1 MIDLKEVVEKYPE
14 CLQDAKRLK
23 SILYDLY
30 PQEKLYAG
38 ILASILDDGIVKDI
52 QGSKEIDVFS
62 FKSYCK
68 KIESKHGFAGKYIE
82 GCLNIWANAFGVKIN
97 TPPVPQK
104 NAGIE
109 KKVPVQAQ
117 VESSIHTH
125 KYVDTVVPPSC
136 TEKGYTLHT
145 CDCGYE
151 YRDSFTNAQ
160 HDYILIECSEP
171 TCEKDGQEIYKC
183 CCCGVEEKKRIPATG
198 HKFGP
203 WIEQERP
210 SCTTNGY
217 EVRACS
223 ICGKKERRTKNKTGH
238 KFSPWRKEG
247 EDYVRDCSACGLT
260 EKKGVPIESVG
271 QIIKFGRYPQGSGK
285 KVAPIEWVVL
295 DIQQGRALLFS
306 RSSLAKMPFDK
317 RSKDGFIP
325 YADSDV
331 RNFLV
336 SDFEKHAFSPG
347 ERNSLIS
354 ETLQCEIYTTYKTS
368 TAYFGTVPIKKE
380 IRWEKKIFS
389 DRVFLLSVGEIEK
402 YFGITHGD
410 FSRKKVTKVTGVIGS
425 HEDWLLRSQECTI
438 HVRNTTETSD
448 GQNSSYYGRSCSVN
462 WNAYMSNTAYAYN
475 EACFSDWAYDMNFD
489 IRPAIWVDMLTS
501 EEHAEIEKQERER
514 KAREEKERK
523 ERELAEAKR
532 REEQKRLEQQ
542 RLALEKE
549 RREKGVCQY
558 CGGDFKGL
566 FIKKCAVCGKK
577 KDY

>member
-23 SILYDLY
+23 SMLYDLY

-68 KIESKHGFAGKYIE
+68 KIEAKHGFAGKYIE

-97 TPPVPQK
+97 TPPIPQK

-109 KKVPVQAQ
+109 KKAPVQAQ
-117 VESSIHTH
+117 AESSIHTH
-125 KYVDTVVPPSC
+125 IYVDTVVSPSC

-151 YRDSFTNAQ
+151 YKDSFTNAQ

-217 EVRACS
+217 EVRECS

-247 EDYVRDCSACGLT
+247 EDYVRDCEQCGCT
-260 EKKGVPIESVG
+260 QEKSIPIENVG
-271 QIIKFGRYPQGSGK
+271 QMLEFGRYPQTKTGK
-285 KVAPIEWVVL
+285 SLPIKWEVMQ
-295 DIQQGRALLFS
+295 IESNHALLLSNRLLDGLPYDPKVSCSENFELCKS
-306 RSSLAKMPFDK
+306 VRWSNSFIRSWLNSTF
-317 RSKDGFIP
+317 
-325 YADSDV
+325 
-331 RNFLV
+331 
-336 SDFEKHAFSPG
+336 FEAAFSLS
-347 ERNSLIS
+347 ERKIILKKAVHNN
-354 ETLQCEIYTTYKTS
+354 TYLLK
-368 TAYFGTVPIKKE
+368 
-380 IRWEKKIFS
+380 RWYPRGSAPSALSIVDSFNT
-389 DRVFLLSVGEIEK
+389 DDFVFLLSVEEIEK
-402 YFGITHGD
+402 FYHIKHDGN
-410 FSRKKVTKVTGVIGS
+410 SKKKIALANVTDYAKGKGPS
-425 HEDWLLRSQECTI
+425 FNFWHRWALRDTQIDVCANAICSKDE
-438 HVRNTTETSD
+438 
-448 GQNSSYYGRSCSVN
+448 YGPLVVYDDYL
-462 WNAYMSNTAYAYN
+462 A
-475 EACFSDWAYDMNFD
+475 EANFD
-489 IRPAIWVDMLTS
+489 TYYIRPALWIDMTS
-501 EEHAEIEKQERER
+501 S
-514 KAREEKERK
+514 KERAK
-523 ERELAEAKR
+523 VQAQEEQKHRAWELAEAKR

-558 CGGDFKGL
+558 CGGEFKGL
-566 FIKKCAVCGKK
+566 FIKKCAVCGQR

>member
-52 QGSKEIDVFS
+52 QSSKEIDVFS

-82 GCLNIWANAFGVKIN
+82 ECLNIWANAFGVKIN
-97 TPPVPQK
+97 TPPIPQK

-109 KKVPVQAQ
+109 KKTPVQAQ
-117 VESSIHTH
+117 AESSIHTH
-125 KYVDTVVPPSC
+125 KYVDTVVPPGR
-136 TEKGYTLHT
+136 TEKGYTRHT

-151 YRDSFTNAQ
+151 YKDSFTNAQ
-160 HDYILIECSEP
+160 HDYILIEFSEP

-217 EVRACS
+217 EVRECS

-247 EDYVRDCSACGLT
+247 EDYIRDCSVCGLT
-260 EKKGVPIESVG
+260 EKRGVPIEIESVG
-271 QIIKFGRYPQGSGK
+271 QIVKFGRYPQGYNGK
-285 KVAPIEWVVL
+285 KSPIEIEWVVL
-295 DIQQGRALLFS
+295 DIKQGQALLFC
-306 RSSLAKMPFDK
+306 RSDLKRMPFNSQGTGD
-317 RSKDGFIP
+317 FIP

-336 SDFEKHAFSPG
+336 NDFEKNAFSPD
-347 ERNSLIS
+347 ELKLIIRKS
-354 ETLQCEIYTTYKTS
+354 IECTVYWFDETMRDGFYTVSKKEEIRVANKTS
-368 TAYFGTVPIKKE
+368 
-380 IRWEKKIFS
+380 S
-389 DRVFLLSVGEIEK
+389 DRAFLLSVGEVEK
-402 YFGITHGD
+402 YFGLKHGD
-410 FSRKKVTKVTGVIGS
+410 SVERQIKFNIAID
-425 HEDWLLRSQECTI
+425 EYDDILLRSQKWK
-438 HVRNTTETSD
+438 TSTYT
-448 GQNSSYYGRSCSVN
+448 SSYTTRVNRYSHNYVHCMSCSSED
-462 WNAYMSNTAYAYN
+462 NARLKSEGYGSH
-475 EACFSDWAYDMNFD
+475 FD

-501 EEHAEIEKQERER
+501 EEHAEIEKKERER
-514 KAREEKERK
+514 KAREEKERR
-523 ERELAEAKR
+523 EREFAEAKR
-532 REEQKRLEQQ
+532 REEKKRPEQQ

-549 RREKGVCQY
+549 RREKGVCQH

-566 FIKKCAVCGKK
+566 FIKKCAACGRR

>member
-109 KKVPVQAQ
+109 KKAPVQAQ

-125 KYVDTVVPPSC
+125 KYVDTIVPPSC

-217 EVRACS
+217 EVRECS

-260 EKKGVPIESVG
+260 EKKGVPIEIESVG
-271 QIIKFGRYPQGSGK
+271 QIVKFGRYPQGYNGK
-285 KVAPIEWVVL
+285 KSPIEWVVL
-295 DIQQGRALLFS
+295 DIKQGQALLFC
-306 RSSLAKMPFDK
+306 RSNLKRMPFDN
-317 RSKDGFIP
+317 RGTGDFIP

-336 SDFEKHAFSPG
+336 NDFEKNAFSPD
-347 ERNSLIS
+347 ELKSIIRKTIECTVYCFD
-354 ETLQCEIYTTYKTS
+354 ETKRDGFYTVSRKEEIRVANKTS
-368 TAYFGTVPIKKE
+368 
-380 IRWEKKIFS
+380 S
-389 DRVFLLSVGEIEK
+389 DRAFLLSVGEVEK
-402 YFGITHGD
+402 YFGLKHGD
-410 FSRKKVTKVTGVIGS
+410 SVEREIKFNIAID
-425 HEDWLLRSQECTI
+425 EYDDDILLRSQEW
-438 HVRNTTETSD
+438 NTRTYTSSYNTRAD
-448 GQNSSYYGRSCSVN
+448 QHSYNSSSFMRCSSEDKAKLQSGGYGG
-462 WNAYMSNTAYAYN
+462 
-475 EACFSDWAYDMNFD
+475 NFD

-501 EEHAEIEKQERER
+501 EEHAEIEKKERER
-514 KAREEKERK
+514 KAREEKERQ
-523 ERELAEAKR
+523 ERE
-532 REEQKRLEQQ
+532 RLEQQ
-542 RLALEKE
+542 RLALERK
-549 RREKGVCQY
+549 RREDGVCQY
-558 CGGDFKGL
+558 CGGNFKGL
-566 FIKKCAVCGKK
+566 FIKKCAVCGRR

>member
-68 KIESKHGFAGKYIE
+68 KIETKHGFAGKYIE

-109 KKVPVQAQ
+109 KKAPVQAQ

-125 KYVDTVVPPSC
+125 KYVDTIVPPSC

-217 EVRACS
+217 EVRECS

-260 EKKGVPIESVG
+260 EKRGVPIESVG
-271 QIIKFGRYPQGSGK
+271 QIIKFGKYPQGSSK
-285 KVAPIEWVVL
+285 KVAPIEWRVL
-295 DIQQGRALLFS
+295 DIRKDKALLFS
-306 RSSLAKMPFDK
+306 ERHLEYMPFDRK
-317 RSKDGFIP
+317 YQPEELVLYKDSKI
-325 YADSDV
+325 
-331 RNFLV
+331 RHFLV
-336 SDFEKHAFSPG
+336 ESFEKEAFSQD
-347 ERNSLIS
+347 EMKKICK
-354 ETLQCEIYTTYKTS
+354 ETIQSEIYCSYEKERDNKT
-368 TAYFGTVPIKKE
+368 IEKKE
-380 IRWEKKIFS
+380 EIRTANIATA
-389 DRVFLLSVGEIEK
+389 DAAFLLSIDEVEK
-402 YFGITHGD
+402 YFGLKYGET
-410 FSRKKVTKVTGVIGS
+410 KKVQYRDYS
-425 HEDWLLRSQECTI
+425 WLDSCLLRSQIFSKCL
-438 HVRNTTETSD
+438 HS
-448 GQNSSYYGRSCSVN
+448 SSYISYTHETGYIS
-462 WNAYMSNTAYAYN
+462 
-475 EACFSDWAYDMNFD
+475 ACVLNLDGYSDTRNLSIKRKNYDAGAW
-489 IRPAIWVDMLTS
+489 IHPAIWVDILTS

-514 KAREEKERK
+514 KAREEKKRR

-532 REEQKRLEQQ
+532 REERKRLEQQ
-542 RLALEKE
+542 QLALEEE

-558 CGGDFKGL
+558 CGGEFKGL
-566 FIKKCAVCGKK
+566 FIKKCAVCGQR

>member
-38 ILASILDDGIVKDI
+38 ILASILDDGIVQDI

-109 KKVPVQAQ
+109 KKAPVQAQ

-125 KYVDTVVPPSC
+125 KYVDTIVPPSC

-217 EVRACS
+217 EVRECS

-260 EKKGVPIESVG
+260 EKKGVPIEIESVG
-271 QIIKFGRYPQGSGK
+271 QIVKFGRYPQGYNGK
-285 KVAPIEWVVL
+285 KSPIEWVVL
-295 DIQQGRALLFS
+295 DIKQGQALLFC
-306 RSSLAKMPFDK
+306 RSNLKRMPFNSQGTGD
-317 RSKDGFIP
+317 FIP

-336 SDFEKHAFSPG
+336 NDFEKNAFSPD
-347 ERNSLIS
+347 ELKSIIRKTIECTVYCFD
-354 ETLQCEIYTTYKTS
+354 ETKRDGFYTVSKKEEIRVANKTS
-368 TAYFGTVPIKKE
+368 
-380 IRWEKKIFS
+380 S
-389 DRVFLLSVGEIEK
+389 DRVFLLSVGEVEK
-402 YFGITHGD
+402 YFGLKHGD
-410 FSRKKVTKVTGVIGS
+410 SVEREIKFNIAINKYDNI
-425 HEDWLLRSQECTI
+425 LLRSQEW
-438 HVRNTTETSD
+438 NTRTYTSSYTTRVD
-448 GQNSSYYGRSCSVN
+448 QHSYNSSSLMKCSSENKVMLQSGGYGG
-462 WNAYMSNTAYAYN
+462 
-475 EACFSDWAYDMNFD
+475 NFD

-501 EEHAEIEKQERER
+501 EEHAEIEKKERER
-514 KAREEKERK
+514 KAREEKERQ
-523 ERELAEAKR
+523 ERE
-532 REEQKRLEQQ
+532 RLEQQ
-542 RLALEKE
+542 RLALERK
-549 RREKGVCQY
+549 RREDGVCQY

-566 FIKKCAVCGKK
+566 FIKKCAVCGRR

>member
-109 KKVPVQAQ
+109 KKASVQAQ

-125 KYVDTVVPPSC
+125 KYVDTIVPPSC

-217 EVRACS
+217 EVRECS

-260 EKKGVPIESVG
+260 EKRGVPIEIESVG
-271 QIIKFGRYPQGSGK
+271 QIVKFGRYPQGYNGK
-285 KVAPIEWVVL
+285 KSPIEWVVL
-295 DIQQGRALLFS
+295 DIKQGQALLFC
-306 RSSLAKMPFDK
+306 RSNLKRMPFDN
-317 RSKDGFIP
+317 RGAGDFIP

-336 SDFEKHAFSPG
+336 NDFEKNAFSPD
-347 ERNSLIS
+347 ELKSIIRKTIECTIYCFD
-354 ETLQCEIYTTYKTS
+354 ETKRDGFYTVSKKEEIRVANKTS
-368 TAYFGTVPIKKE
+368 
-380 IRWEKKIFS
+380 S
-389 DRVFLLSVGEIEK
+389 DRVFLLSVDEVEK
-402 YFGITHGD
+402 YFGLKHGD
-410 FSRKKVTKVTGVIGS
+410 SVEREIKFNIAINKYDNI
-425 HEDWLLRSQECTI
+425 LLRSQEW
-438 HVRNTTETSD
+438 NTRTYTSSYNTRAD
-448 GQNSSYYGRSCSVN
+448 QHSYNSSSFMRCSSEDKAKLQSGGYGG
-462 WNAYMSNTAYAYN
+462 
-475 EACFSDWAYDMNFD
+475 NFD

-501 EEHAEIEKQERER
+501 EEHAEIEKKERER
-514 KAREEKERK
+514 KAREEKERQ
-523 ERELAEAKR
+523 
-532 REEQKRLEQQ
+532 EQERLEQQ
-542 RLALEKE
+542 RLALERK
-549 RREKGVCQY
+549 RREDGVCQY

-566 FIKKCAVCGKK
+566 FIKKCAVCGRR

>member
-23 SILYDLY
+23 SMLYDLY

-68 KIESKHGFAGKYIE
+68 KIEAKHGFAGKYIE

-97 TPPVPQK
+97 TPPIPQK
-104 NAGIE
+104 NAGTE
-109 KKVPVQAQ
+109 KKAPVQAQ
-117 VESSIHTH
+117 AESSIHTH
-125 KYVDTVVPPSC
+125 IYVDTVVPPSC

-151 YRDSFTNAQ
+151 YKDSFTNAQ

-217 EVRACS
+217 EVRECS

-260 EKKGVPIESVG
+260 EKRGVPIEIESVG
-271 QIIKFGRYPQGSGK
+271 QTVKFGRYPQGYNGK
-285 KVAPIEWVVL
+285 KSPIEWVVL
-295 DIQQGRALLFS
+295 DIKQGQALLFC
-306 RSSLAKMPFDK
+306 RSNLKRMPFNSQGTGD
-317 RSKDGFIP
+317 FIP

-336 SDFEKHAFSPG
+336 NDFEKNAFSPD
-347 ERNSLIS
+347 ELKSIIRKTIECTVYCFD
-354 ETLQCEIYTTYKTS
+354 ETKRDGFYTVSKKEEIRVANKTS
-368 TAYFGTVPIKKE
+368 
-380 IRWEKKIFS
+380 S
-389 DRVFLLSVGEIEK
+389 DRAFLLSVEEVEK
-402 YFGITHGD
+402 YFGLKHGD
-410 FSRKKVTKVTGVIGS
+410 SVEREIKFNIAINKYDDI
-425 HEDWLLRSQECTI
+425 LLRSQEW
-438 HVRNTTETSD
+438 NTRTYTSSYNTRAD
-448 GQNSSYYGRSCSVN
+448 QHSYNSSSFMRCSSEDKAKLQSGGYGG
-462 WNAYMSNTAYAYN
+462 
-475 EACFSDWAYDMNFD
+475 NFD

-501 EEHAEIEKQERER
+501 EEHAEIEKKERER
-514 KAREEKERK
+514 KAREEKERQ
-523 ERELAEAKR
+523 
-532 REEQKRLEQQ
+532 EQEGLEQQ
-542 RLALEKE
+542 RLTLERK
-549 RREKGVCQY
+549 RREDGVCQH
-558 CGGDFKGL
+558 CGGEFKGL
-566 FIKKCAVCGKK
+566 FMKKCAVCGQR

>member
-109 KKVPVQAQ
+109 KKAPVQAR

-125 KYVDTVVPPSC
+125 KYVDTIVPPSC

-151 YRDSFTNAQ
+151 YKDSFTNAQ

-183 CCCGVEEKKRIPATG
+183 CCCGVEEKKHIPATG

-217 EVRACS
+217 EVRECS

-260 EKKGVPIESVG
+260 EKRGMPIE
-271 QIIKFGRYPQGSGK
+271 
-285 KVAPIEWVVL
+285 IE
-295 DIQQGRALLFS
+295 
-306 RSSLAKMPFDK
+306 
-317 RSKDGFIP
+317 
-325 YADSDV
+325 
-331 RNFLV
+331 
-336 SDFEKHAFSPG
+336 
-347 ERNSLIS
+347 
-354 ETLQCEIYTTYKTS
+354 
-368 TAYFGTVPIKKE
+368 
-380 IRWEKKIFS
+380 
-389 DRVFLLSVGEIEK
+389 
-402 YFGITHGD
+402 
-410 FSRKKVTKVTGVIGS
+410 
-425 HEDWLLRSQECTI
+425 
-438 HVRNTTETSD
+438 
-448 GQNSSYYGRSCSVN
+448 
-462 WNAYMSNTAYAYN
+462 
-475 EACFSDWAYDMNFD
+475 
-489 IRPAIWVDMLTS
+489 
-501 EEHAEIEKQERER
+501 
-514 KAREEKERK
+514 
-523 ERELAEAKR
+523 
-532 REEQKRLEQQ
+532 
-542 RLALEKE
+542 
-549 RREKGVCQY
+549 
-558 CGGDFKGL
+558 
-566 FIKKCAVCGKK
+566 
-577 KDY
+577 

>member
-109 KKVPVQAQ
+109 KKAPVQAQ

-125 KYVDTVVPPSC
+125 KYVDTIVPPSC

-217 EVRACS
+217 EVRECS

-260 EKKGVPIESVG
+260 EKRGVPIEIESVG
-271 QIIKFGRYPQGSGK
+271 QIVKFGRYPQGYNGK
-285 KVAPIEWVVL
+285 KSPIEWVVL
-295 DIQQGRALLFS
+295 DIKQGQALLFC
-306 RSSLAKMPFDK
+306 RSNLKRMPFNSQGTGD
-317 RSKDGFIP
+317 FIP

-336 SDFEKHAFSPG
+336 NDFEKNAFSPD
-347 ERNSLIS
+347 ELKSIIRKTIECTVYCFD
-354 ETLQCEIYTTYKTS
+354 ETKRDGFYTVSKKEEIRVANKTS
-368 TAYFGTVPIKKE
+368 
-380 IRWEKKIFS
+380 S
-389 DRVFLLSVGEIEK
+389 DRVFLLSVGEVEK
-402 YFGITHGD
+402 YFGLKHGD
-410 FSRKKVTKVTGVIGS
+410 SVEREIKFNIAINKYDNI
-425 HEDWLLRSQECTI
+425 LLRSQEW
-438 HVRNTTETSD
+438 NTRTYTSSYTTRVD
-448 GQNSSYYGRSCSVN
+448 QHSYNSSSLMKCSSENKVMLQSGGYGGSF
-462 WNAYMSNTAYAYN
+462 A
-475 EACFSDWAYDMNFD
+475 

-501 EEHAEIEKQERER
+501 EEHAEIEKKEREQ
-514 KAREEKERK
+514 KAREEKERQ
-523 ERELAEAKR
+523 ERE
-532 REEQKRLEQQ
+532 RLEQQ

-549 RREKGVCQY
+549 RREKGVCQH

-566 FIKKCAVCGKK
+566 FIKKCAACGRR